1 MFGCRRHRVVAS
13 GGKFSAALGVNAASN
28 QLGNG
33 RPRHESFGASFVLH
47 AAQMPGG
54 LSLVAWAWGRHES
67 ARFSLFA
74 HGTAI
79 PTTSGEGF
87 IATTDLTI

>member
-47 AAQMPGG
+47 AA
-54 LSLVAWAWGRHES
+54 
-67 ARFSLFA
+67 
-74 HGTAI
+74 
-79 PTTSGEGF
+79 
-87 IATTDLTI
+87 